1 MDLAAIERIVKE
13 AISLG
18 RTVLVEPEAKEVLR
32 LATIPVPRFRV
43 VKDVNVAM
51 DVAEEVGYP
60 LVLKVVS
67 PDILHMSDVGG
78 VEVGIGDR
86 KGMEDAWARMIL
98 HVADEKPMSVI
109 EGFIIEEMVPR
120 GVEVIVGAIKDEQFG
135 TTVMFGTGGIAV
147 ELMKDVS
154 FRLGPLDKDSALEM
168 MSEVKGFPLL
178 TGYRGD
184 TVKDIESVAEVM
196 VKLSQI
202 VEGTNGI
209 KELEINPI
217 MVYEKGV
224 LAVDARATVGIED

>member
-32 LATIPVPRFRV
+32 LATIPVPRFRG

-51 DVAEEVGYP
+51 D
-60 LVLKVVS
+60 
-67 PDILHMSDVGG
+67 
-78 VEVGIGDR
+78 
-86 KGMEDAWARMIL
+86 
-98 HVADEKPMSVI
+98 VADEKPMSVI

-209 KELEINPI
+209 KELEINPL